1 MCIVPINLMPFNA
14 YFVIKRTTTSL
25 LLKDISYLIML
36 ETLLNVLSA
45 TRNLLGEIVFL
56 DMIKNV
62 KINLI
67 LYAFQ
72 NLSRIY

>member
-1 MCIVPINLMPFNA
+1 MPFNA
-14 YFVIKRTTTSL
+14 YFVIKHTTSSL

-36 ETLLNVLSA
+36 ETLINVLSA
-45 TRNLLGEIVFL
+45 TRNLLGEIVIL
-56 DMIKNV
+56 DMLKNV

>member
-1 MCIVPINLMPFNA
+1 MPFNA